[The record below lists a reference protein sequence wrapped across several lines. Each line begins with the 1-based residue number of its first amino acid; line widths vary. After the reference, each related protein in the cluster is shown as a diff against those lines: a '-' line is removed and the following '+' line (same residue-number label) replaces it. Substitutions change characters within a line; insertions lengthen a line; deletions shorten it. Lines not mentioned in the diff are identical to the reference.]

1 MGNSPSRDGSPRH
14 AGPGPRGTPTRLR
27 YDVSTGVATDDAPS
41 IAPDQT
47 PASSIDPF
55 HANYGSVMLQG
66 FHWRSCNARELGL
79 TEDRSW
85 YGEVLANIPALV
97 QTGVD
102 AVWLPPPSHSVS
114 PEGYLPQR
122 LYDLDTKY
130 GTKEE
135 LKTLCRELK
144 AAGIK
149 PMADIVINHRC
160 ADTQDENGL
169 WRIFSNVSFPPD
181 ERVEPGKSFDRTWG
195 PWAIV
200 KDDPVFQGEGNSDT
214 GESFPPAPDLDHA
227 NERVRGELTTWLNWL
242 KHSIGFEGWRFDYA
256 KGYGAKFVDEYV
268 ANTVGVGAMNVAEF
282 WPEASWEPD
291 GGLAVDQNPM
301 RQSICDWLDRAKG
314 STAAFDFATKAV
326 LQEAVAKNELWRL
339 RDKDGKPPGLIGWWP
354 QRAVTFVD
362 NHDTGGTGQA
372 AGTDSGRMKD
382 GSDFIGGG
390 SYGQGHWRF
399 PPEHRMLGYAYILT
413 HPGVP
418 CLFWPHAVRMP
429 DGRHGDMAAEVATM
443 VQMRKNAGI
452 VADSPVEILIAE
464 SDVYV
469 ARVRG
474 SNADVTVKLG
484 PRYDFPKEIMPAEG
498 GREWKMRASGED
510 YAIWSRPHPTRA

>member
-1 MGNSPSRDGSPRH
+1 
-14 AGPGPRGTPTRLR
+14 
-27 YDVSTGVATDDAPS
+27 
-41 IAPDQT
+41 
-47 PASSIDPF
+47 
-55 HANYGSVMLQG
+55 
-66 FHWRSCNARELGL
+66 
-79 TEDRSW
+79 
-85 YGEVLANIPALV
+85 
-97 QTGVD
+97 
-102 AVWLPPPSHSVS
+102 
-114 PEGYLPQR
+114 
-122 LYDLDTKY
+122 
-130 GTKEE
+130 
-135 LKTLCRELK
+135 
-144 AAGIK
+144 
-149 PMADIVINHRC
+149 
-160 ADTQDENGL
+160 
-169 WRIFSNVSFPPD
+169 
-181 ERVEPGKSFDRTWG
+181 
-195 PWAIV
+195 
-200 KDDPVFQGEGNSDT
+200 
-214 GESFPPAPDLDHA
+214 
-227 NERVRGELTTWLNWL
+227 
-242 KHSIGFEGWRFDYA
+242 
-256 KGYGAKFVDEYV
+256 
-268 ANTVGVGAMNVAEF
+268 
-282 WPEASWEPD
+282 
-291 GGLAVDQNPM
+291 
-301 RQSICDWLDRAKG
+301 
-314 STAAFDFATKAV
+314 
-326 LQEAVAKNELWRL
+326 L